1 MFIKPRNFRF
11 YISNRKYSIDI
22 HFFLFPKCIF
32 EKNNAMNFKYIIS
45 AFSILLSYV
54 SFGQS
59 INYRLKME
67 KPQNHYFQVE
77 MELTDF
83 KENDVTVKMP
93 VWAPGSYL
101 VREFSKNVDLVKA
114 KDEKGQALAVNK
126 KTKNAWVIS
135 KGAAKK
141 VIVSYEVYAFELSVR
156 TSFLDLTHGFVSG
169 SGVFMYVDGHQ
180 ELAGQLTVVPYKD
193 FAKVSTALPKSSESV
208 AADGVQSFVFK
219 NYDQLVDCPIEI
231 GNQEVFTF
239 KAAGVLHTVAIYG
252 AGNYNVDKLK
262 ADMAKIVET
271 ATGVVGENPNKEY
284 TFIIHNVVDGQG
296 GLEHCNSCTLSV
308 NRWTY
313 SDAEYLGF
321 LSLVAHEYF
330 HLWNAKRIRPIEL
343 GPFNYDEE
351 NYTSLLWVMEG
362 FTTYYDELLLVR
374 AGYTDDTDYLQKLQG
389 TVNYV
394 EGSVGARVQPVA
406 HASFDAW
413 IKAYRPNENSSN
425 TTMTYY
431 SRGQMLA
438 ALIDVMIISKY
449 DGKKCLDHFL
459 QQLYNKYY
467 KKLNSGFSEQEF
479 KTELEELLGE
489 NLDGFFAKYVN
500 GTDIAPLSETF
511 AKVGVQVN
519 EIGLP
524 RASFGAG
531 LRQDGGKTIVRSIRA
546 GSAAEL
552 AGLSV
557 NDELIGCNGYRVDQ
571 TDFEQFVNG
580 VENGAQFKILVS
592 RDDILYELSVKM
604 TMYDR
609 PQYQFKVVEDDA
621 KAKLRKYWLR
631 KTV

>member
-1 MFIKPRNFRF
+1 
-11 YISNRKYSIDI
+11 
-22 HFFLFPKCIF
+22 
-32 EKNNAMNFKYIIS
+32 MNFKYIIS

-180 ELAGQLTVVPYKD
+180 ELAGELTVVPYKD
-193 FAKVSTALPKSSESV
+193 FGKVSTALPKSSESV
-208 AADGVQSFVFK
+208 AADGVQSFGFK

-330 HLWNAKRIRPIEL
+330 HLWNVKRIRPIEL

-374 AGYTDDTDYLQKLQG
+374 AGYTDDADYLQKLQS

-467 KKLNSGFSEQEF
+467 KKLNRGFSEQEF

-511 AKVGVQVN
+511 AKVGVQVT

-609 PQYQFKVVEDDA
+609 PQYQFKVVEDDT

>member
-1 MFIKPRNFRF
+1 
-11 YISNRKYSIDI
+11 
-22 HFFLFPKCIF
+22 
-32 EKNNAMNFKYIIS
+32 MNFKFIIS

-83 KENDVTVKMP
+83 KENEVTVKMP

-114 KDEKGQALAVNK
+114 KDEKGQVLAVNK

-141 VIVSYEVYAFELSVR
+141 VVVSYEVYAFELSVR

-180 ELAGQLTVVPYKD
+180 ELAGQLTVVPFKD
-193 FAKVSTALPKSSESV
+193 FAKVSTALPKSAESV

-252 AGNYNVDKLK
+252 AGNYNVDRLK

-313 SDAEYLGF
+313 SDTEYLGF

-330 HLWNAKRIRPIEL
+330 HLWNVKRIRPIEL

-438 ALIDVMIISKY
+438 ALIDVMIVSKY

-467 KKLNSGFSEQEF
+467 KKLNRGFSEQEF

-511 AKVGVQVN
+511 AKVGVQVT

>member
-1 MFIKPRNFRF
+1 
-11 YISNRKYSIDI
+11 
-22 HFFLFPKCIF
+22 
-32 EKNNAMNFKYIIS
+32 
-45 AFSILLSYV
+45 
-54 SFGQS
+54 
-59 INYRLKME
+59 ME

-83 KENDVTVKMP
+83 KENEVTVKMP

-114 KDEKGQALAVNK
+114 KDEKGQVLVVNK

-180 ELAGQLTVVPYKD
+180 ELAGQLTVVPFKD
-193 FAKVSTALPKSSESV
+193 FAKVSTALPKSAESV

-252 AGNYNVDKLK
+252 AGNYNVDRLK
-262 ADMAKIVET
+262 SDMAKIVET

-330 HLWNAKRIRPIEL
+330 HLWNVKRIRPIEL

-438 ALIDVMIISKY
+438 ALIDVMIVSKY

-467 KKLNSGFSEQEF
+467 KKLNRGFSEQEF

-511 AKVGVQVN
+511 AKVGVQVT

-557 NDELIGCNGYRVDQ
+557 NDELIGCNGYRIDQ
-571 TDFEQFVNG
+571 TAFEHFVNG
-580 VENGAQFKILVS
+580 LDNGAQFKILVS

-621 KAKLRKYWLR
+621 KTKLRKYWLR

>member
-1 MFIKPRNFRF
+1 
-11 YISNRKYSIDI
+11 
-22 HFFLFPKCIF
+22 
-32 EKNNAMNFKYIIS
+32 MNFKFIIS

-83 KENDVTVKMP
+83 KENEVTVKMP

-114 KDEKGQALAVNK
+114 KDEKGQVLAVNK
-126 KTKNAWVIS
+126 KTKNAWVIL

-180 ELAGQLTVVPYKD
+180 ELAGQLTVVPFKD
-193 FAKVSTALPKSSESV
+193 FAKVSTALPKSAESV

-252 AGNYNVDKLK
+252 AGNYNIDRLK
-262 ADMAKIVET
+262 SDMAKIVET

-313 SDAEYLGF
+313 SDTEYLGF

-330 HLWNAKRIRPIEL
+330 HLWNVKRIRPIEL

-438 ALIDVMIISKY
+438 ALIDVMIVSKY

-467 KKLNSGFSEQEF
+467 KKLNRGFSEQEF

-511 AKVGVQVN
+511 AKVGVQVT

-609 PQYQFKVVEDDA
+609 PQYQFKVVEDDS

>member
-1 MFIKPRNFRF
+1 
-11 YISNRKYSIDI
+11 
-22 HFFLFPKCIF
+22 
-32 EKNNAMNFKYIIS
+32 MNFKFIIS

-83 KENDVTVKMP
+83 KENEVTVKMP

-114 KDEKGQALAVNK
+114 KDEKGQVLAVNK

-141 VIVSYEVYAFELSVR
+141 VIVSYEVFAFELSVR

-180 ELAGQLTVVPYKD
+180 ELAGQLTVVPFKD
-193 FAKVSTALPKSSESV
+193 FAKVSTALPKSAESV

-252 AGNYNVDKLK
+252 AGNYNVDRLK

-330 HLWNAKRIRPIEL
+330 HLWNVKRIRPIEL

-438 ALIDVMIISKY
+438 ALIDVMIVSKY

-467 KKLNSGFSEQEF
+467 KKLNRGFSEQEF

-511 AKVGVQVN
+511 AKVGVQVT

-631 KTV
+631 KTD

>member
-1 MFIKPRNFRF
+1 
-11 YISNRKYSIDI
+11 
-22 HFFLFPKCIF
+22 
-32 EKNNAMNFKYIIS
+32 
-45 AFSILLSYV
+45 
-54 SFGQS
+54 
-59 INYRLKME
+59 
-67 KPQNHYFQVE
+67 
-77 MELTDF
+77 
-83 KENDVTVKMP
+83 
-93 VWAPGSYL
+93 
-101 VREFSKNVDLVKA
+101 
-114 KDEKGQALAVNK
+114 
-126 KTKNAWVIS
+126 
-135 KGAAKK
+135 
-141 VIVSYEVYAFELSVR
+141 
-156 TSFLDLTHGFVSG
+156 
-169 SGVFMYVDGHQ
+169 MYVDGHQ
-180 ELAGQLTVVPYKD
+180 ELAGQLTVVPFKD
-193 FAKVSTALPKSSESV
+193 FAKVSTALPKSAESV

-252 AGNYNVDKLK
+252 AGNYNVDRLK
-262 ADMAKIVET
+262 VDMAKIVET

-330 HLWNAKRIRPIEL
+330 HLWNVKRIRPIEL

-438 ALIDVMIISKY
+438 ALIDVMIVSKY

-467 KKLNSGFSEQEF
+467 KKLNRGFSEQEF

-511 AKVGVQVN
+511 AKVGVQVT

>member
-1 MFIKPRNFRF
+1 
-11 YISNRKYSIDI
+11 
-22 HFFLFPKCIF
+22 
-32 EKNNAMNFKYIIS
+32 MNFKFIIS

-114 KDEKGQALAVNK
+114 KDEKGQVLAVNK

-141 VIVSYEVYAFELSVR
+141 VVVSYEVYAFELSVR

-180 ELAGQLTVVPYKD
+180 ELAGQLTVVPFKD
-193 FAKVSTALPKSSESV
+193 FAKVSTALPKSAESV

-252 AGNYNVDKLK
+252 AGNYNIDRLK
-262 ADMAKIVET
+262 SDMAKIVET

-313 SDAEYLGF
+313 SDTEYLGF

-330 HLWNAKRIRPIEL
+330 HLWNVKRIRPIEL

-438 ALIDVMIISKY
+438 ALIDVMIVSKY

-467 KKLNSGFSEQEF
+467 KKLNRGFSEQEF

-511 AKVGVQVN
+511 AKVGVQVT

>member
-1 MFIKPRNFRF
+1 
-11 YISNRKYSIDI
+11 
-22 HFFLFPKCIF
+22 
-32 EKNNAMNFKYIIS
+32 MNFKFIIS

-54 SFGQS
+54 SLGQS

-83 KENDVTVKMP
+83 KENEVTVKMP

-114 KDEKGQALAVNK
+114 KDEKGQVLAVNK

-141 VIVSYEVYAFELSVR
+141 VVVSYEVYAFELSVR

-180 ELAGQLTVVPYKD
+180 ELAGQLTVVPFKD
-193 FAKVSTALPKSSESV
+193 FAKVSTALPKSAESV

-252 AGNYNVDKLK
+252 AGNYNVDRLK

-313 SDAEYLGF
+313 SDTEYLGF

-330 HLWNAKRIRPIEL
+330 HLWNVKRIRPIEL

-438 ALIDVMIISKY
+438 ALIDVMIVSKY

-467 KKLNSGFSEQEF
+467 KKLNRGFSEQEF

-511 AKVGVQVN
+511 AKVGVQVT